1 TRQLSKS
8 ELPRSYDDL
17 LDPKWKGKLGL
28 EDAAYVWFVNMIKM
42 KGEKQ
47 GVEFMRRLAR
57 QDVSLRASTT
67 LLTNLVAAGEIPIAI
82 DLYADDVERTKKA
95 GAPLDWMAFD
105 PLIVHTIAGGI
116 NKNAPHPNAAKLFM
130 DFLLSEEGQRIYLSE
145 NRQPTRRGVN
155 AVWMPKNAKIHVN
168 DPDIGD
174 KVGDYQKFFAE
185 IFGK

>member
-1 TRQLSKS
+1 
-8 ELPRSYDDL
+8 
-17 LDPKWKGKLGL
+17 
-28 EDAAYVWFVNMIKM
+28 
-42 KGEKQ
+42 
-47 GVEFMRRLAR
+47 MRRLAR

-95 GAPLDWMAFD
+95 GAPVDWMALD

-155 AVWMPKNAKIHVN
+155 APWMPKNVKLHVN

-174 KVGDYQKFFAE
+174 KVGEYQKLFAE
-185 IFGK
+185 VFGKK